1 MERTLDS
8 LNKHTKC
15 PENKIQN
22 ISSLD
27 GFDLNAH
34 SICNKLKL
42 EDIALLQTNIIYI

>member
-1 MERTLDS
+1 MGRPLDS
-8 LNKHTKC
+8 LNKYTKC
-15 PENKIQN
+15 PENVIQN

-42 EDIALLQTNIIYI
+42 EDM